1 MQKFVNVE
9 FGKHFLMCW
18 DFIGVPSQLGIS
30 KKRTQH
36 SNQNK
41 WKVVMRRVKKMHYIK
56 RIFFFIFVTTQNK
69 IEPKETTEIVTVLTF
84 NVIVLAQFGFGLFK

>member
-1 MQKFVNVE
+1 
-9 FGKHFLMCW
+9 
-18 DFIGVPSQLGIS
+18 
-30 KKRTQH
+30 
-36 SNQNK
+36 
-41 WKVVMRRVKKMHYIK
+41 MRRVKKMHYIK